1 LDNIANIIYSI
12 AACFGLAGMVLALL
26 RLAKGPTPADRVVA
40 LDVMTIISISLIV
53 FIATMAGRIIYIDV
67 ALVYALISFIGVVAV
82 ARYLE
87 RGL

>member
-1 LDNIANIIYSI
+1 MADILYNISAGI
-12 AACFGLAGMVLALL
+12 ALIAIVLAGWRML
-26 RLAKGPTPADRVVA
+26 KGPNVADRVVA

-53 FIATMAGRIIYIDV
+53 YVALLAQRIIYLDV
-67 ALVYALISFIGVVAV
+67 AMVYALISFIGVVAI

>member
-1 LDNIANIIYSI
+1 MADILYNTSAVIAL
-12 AACFGLAGMVLALL
+12 AAIVLAVFRML
-26 RLAKGPTPADRVVA
+26 KGPNGADRVVA

-53 FIATMAGRIIYIDV
+53 YIASLVQRIIYLDV
-67 ALVYALISFIGVVAV
+67 AMVYALISFIGVVAI

>member
-1 LDNIANIIYSI
+1 MAEILYNSAAVIALVAMI
-12 AACFGLAGMVLALL
+12 LAVFRMI
-26 RLAKGPTPADRVVA
+26 KGPDVADRVVA

-53 FIATMAGRIIYIDV
+53 FIASIARRIIYIDV
-67 ALVYALISFIGVVAV
+67 AMVYALISFIGVIAI

>member
-1 LDNIANIIYSI
+1 MADILYNTSAVI
-12 AACFGLAGMVLALL
+12 ALL
-26 RLAKGPTPADRVVA
+26 AIILAVFRMLKGPNGADRVVA

-53 FIATMAGRIIYIDV
+53 YIASIAQRIIYLDV
-67 ALVYALISFIGVVAV
+67 AMVYALISFIGVVAI

>member
-1 LDNIANIIYSI
+1 MADILYNTSAVI
-12 AACFGLAGMVLALL
+12 ALL
-26 RLAKGPTPADRVVA
+26 AIILAVFRMLKGPNGADRVVA

-53 FIATMAGRIIYIDV
+53 YIASLVQRIIYLDV
-67 ALVYALISFIGVVAV
+67 AMVYALISFIGVVAI

>member
-1 LDNIANIIYSI
+1 MDNIANIIYSI
-12 AACFGLAGMVLALL
+12 AACFGLAGMLLALF

-53 FIATMAGRIIYIDV
+53 FVASLSKRIFYIDV

>member
-1 LDNIANIIYSI
+1 MAEIIYHISAII
-12 AACFGLAGMVLALL
+12 ALAGMIIALY
-26 RLAKGPTPADRVVA
+26 RMIKGQSIADKAIA

-53 FIATMAGRIIYIDV
+53 YIAAISQKIIYTDV
-67 ALVYALISFIGVVAV
+67 ALVYALISFIGVIAI

>member
-1 LDNIANIIYSI
+1 LAEILYNSSAVIALI
-12 AACFGLAGMVLALL
+12 AILLASWRML
-26 RLAKGPTPADRVVA
+26 KGPNVADRVVA

-53 FIATMAGRIIYIDV
+53 YVAMIAQRIIYLDV
-67 ALVYALISFIGVVAV
+67 AMVYALISFIGVVAV

>member
-1 LDNIANIIYSI
+1 MAEILYNSAAVIALVAMI
-12 AACFGLAGMVLALL
+12 LAVFRMI
-26 RLAKGPTPADRVVA
+26 KGPDVADRVVA

-53 FIATMAGRIIYIDV
+53 FIASMARRIIYIDV
-67 ALVYALISFIGVVAV
+67 AMVYALISFIGVIAI

>member
-1 LDNIANIIYSI
+1 
-12 AACFGLAGMVLALL
+12 LADILYNTSAVLALIAIIL
-26 RLAKGPTPADRVVA
+26 AAWRLLKGPNVADRVVA

-53 FIATMAGRIIYIDV
+53 YVASIAQRVIYLDV
-67 ALVYALISFIGVVAV
+67 AMVYALISFIGVVAI

>member
-1 LDNIANIIYSI
+1 MADILYNTSA
-12 AACFGLAGMVLALL
+12 VLALIAIIL
-26 RLAKGPTPADRVVA
+26 AAWRLLKGPNVADRVVA

-53 FIATMAGRIIYIDV
+53 YVASIAQRVIYLDV
-67 ALVYALISFIGVVAV
+67 AMVYALISFIGVVAI

>member
-1 LDNIANIIYSI
+1 
-12 AACFGLAGMVLALL
+12 LADILYNTSAVIALL
-26 RLAKGPTPADRVVA
+26 AIILAVFRMLKGPNGADRVVA

-53 FIATMAGRIIYIDV
+53 YIASLVQRIIYLDV
-67 ALVYALISFIGVVAV
+67 AMVYALISFIGVVAI

>member
-1 LDNIANIIYSI
+1 LAEILYNSAAVIALV
-12 AACFGLAGMVLALL
+12 AMLLAVFRMI
-26 RLAKGPTPADRVVA
+26 KGPDVADRVVA

-53 FIATMAGRIIYIDV
+53 FIASMARRIIYIDV
-67 ALVYALISFIGVVAV
+67 AMVYALISFIGVIAI

>member
-1 LDNIANIIYSI
+1 MADILYNISAVI
-12 AACFGLAGMVLALL
+12 ALIAIVLAGWRML
-26 RLAKGPTPADRVVA
+26 KGPNVADRVVA

-53 FIATMAGRIIYIDV
+53 YVALLAQRIIYLDV
-67 ALVYALISFIGVVAV
+67 AMVYALISFIGVVAI

>member
-1 LDNIANIIYSI
+1 
-12 AACFGLAGMVLALL
+12 LADILCNTSAVIALL
-26 RLAKGPTPADRVVA
+26 AIILAVFRMLKGPNGADRVVA

-53 FIATMAGRIIYIDV
+53 YIASIAQRIIYLDV
-67 ALVYALISFIGVVAV
+67 AMVYALISFIGVVAV